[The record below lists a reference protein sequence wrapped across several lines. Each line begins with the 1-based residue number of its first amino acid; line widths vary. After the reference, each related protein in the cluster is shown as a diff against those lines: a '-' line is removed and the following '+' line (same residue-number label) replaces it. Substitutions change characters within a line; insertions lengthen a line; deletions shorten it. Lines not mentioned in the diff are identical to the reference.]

1 MDIRSLRRPY
11 EVRWARKAEWMPAM
25 EMVWRTFQQ
34 HEGKEYPEEG
44 VRHFFDF
51 ITGDELHEAF
61 LRGEYRLMVAL
72 DGDRIVG
79 AGSVRDGNHLS
90 LLFVDDALHH
100 RGIGSSILRKLCD
113 YLKNEAGERYMSL
126 EAASTAVNFYRKQGF
141 RTVQPEM
148 EISGI
153 RLTPMEKVF

>member
-25 EMVWRTFQQ
+25 EMVWRTFLQ

-61 LRGEYRLMVAL
+61 LRGEYRLMVAWTGTGSWARDL
-72 DGDRIVG
+72 SGTGTTFPCCSWTMPSTAG
-79 AGSVRDGNHLS
+79 ASG
-90 LLFVDDALHH
+90 AP
-100 RGIGSSILRKLCD
+100 
-113 YLKNEAGERYMSL
+113 SL
-126 EAASTAVNFYRKQGF
+126 ESCA
-141 RTVQPEM
+141 
-148 EISGI
+148 II
-153 RLTPMEKVF
+153 

>member
-25 EMVWRTFQQ
+25 EMVWRTFLQ

-61 LRGEYRLMVAL
+61 LRGEVP
-72 DGDRIVG
+72 
-79 AGSVRDGNHLS
+79 
-90 LLFVDDALHH
+90 LF
-100 RGIGSSILRKLCD
+100 
-113 YLKNEAGERYMSL
+113 
-126 EAASTAVNFYRKQGF
+126 
-141 RTVQPEM
+141 
-148 EISGI
+148 
-153 RLTPMEKVF
+153 

>member
-25 EMVWRTFQQ
+25 EMVWRTFLQ

-79 AGSVRDGNHLS
+79 GICQGREPPFPAVRGRCPPPQGHRELHPWKAVR
-90 LLFVDDALHH
+90 LF
-100 RGIGSSILRKLCD
+100 
-113 YLKNEAGERYMSL
+113 
-126 EAASTAVNFYRKQGF
+126 
-141 RTVQPEM
+141 
-148 EISGI
+148 
-153 RLTPMEKVF
+153 EK